1 MFVKLLVALSILN
14 FNSVVLQPSE
24 SSILKSAR
32 NAYNSG
38 DFAKAKEK
46 YLELLVLN
54 PNSLDYNFEAGLSY
68 ISSDLEREKAL
79 TYFEKANSL
88 DKEQAIPEIIYY
100 CGISSHYNE
109 EYQKAID
116 YFLKFKPFIDPK
128 TGQELI
134 STIEN
139 NIRICKN
146 ALELDK
152 EDWNSK
158 YELKNL
164 GNKVNSEFYEYG
176 SVITSDENKMY
187 FTSRKRGTTGGKKY
201 HDGRYFEDI
210 YIAIKENENWVS
222 TMKIDTMLKHTSG
235 KINTNFHN
243 APIAFNH
250 DETKL
255 YLYRNSDIY
264 ESSLIGNLWS
274 EPVKMSEN
282 INSDEYEPSIFISED
297 DNYLLLVSNRK
308 DGMGGRDLYYSE
320 KKSSN
325 EWSIPINIGSDLN
338 TALDE
343 DAPFLTKDGKTLYF
357 SSKGHNSMGG
367 YDIFKSEKD
376 ENGKWSKPINLGKPF
391 NSPADDIY
399 YSESDDRKEFFLSSN
414 RKNGLGGMDIWSI
427 NELEKD
433 TLIVANDTTTIEK
446 DTIITTPVKLITS
459 SSFEEN
465 FTYNAI
471 EIKGTKMDFNAFI
484 KETGII
490 INQKGSVEIFIQS
503 SASKVPT
510 TTFKTNKKLSEKRA
524 EWTKE
529 RIEKALNDAGFPSE
543 KFKIKTESSVQGPNY
558 KNDYETN
565 MTEYEKYQ
573 FIKVVSR

>member
-1 MFVKLLVALSILN
+1 MLVKLLVVLSI
-14 FNSVVLQPSE
+14 FNINAVVLQPSE
-24 SSILKSAR
+24 SSLLKSAR

-38 DFAKAKEK
+38 DFTKAKEK
-46 YLELLVLN
+46 YAELLKLN

-68 ISSDLEREKAL
+68 ISSDVEREKAL
-79 TYFEKANSL
+79 TYFEKANTL
-88 DKEQAIPEIIYY
+88 DKEQAIPEILYY

-116 YFLKFKPFIDPK
+116 YFLKFKPFINSK
-128 TGQELI
+128 TGQELLT
-134 STIEN
+134 SVEN
-139 NIRICKN
+139 NIRVCRI

-152 EDWNSK
+152 EKWDTK

-164 GNKVNSEFYEYG
+164 GDKINSEFYEYG
-176 SVITSDENKMY
+176 SVLTSDRNKMY
-187 FTSRKRGTTGGKKY
+187 FTSRKRGSTGGKKY

-210 YIAIKENENWVS
+210 YVAIKENENWES
-222 TMKIDTMLKHTSG
+222 SMKIDSMFKHTTG

-264 ESSLIGNLWS
+264 ESTLNGNQWS

-297 DNYLLLVSNRK
+297 DKYLLLVSNRK
-308 DGMGGRDLYYSE
+308 DGIGGRDLYYSE
-320 KKSSN
+320 KNSNN
-325 EWSIPINIGSDLN
+325 EWSLPTNIGKELN
-338 TALDE
+338 TEFDE
-343 DAPFLTKDGKTLYF
+343 DSPFLTKDGNTLFF

-399 YSESDDRKEFFLSSN
+399 YSESDDRKSFYLSSN

-427 NELEKD
+427 NEIKND
-433 TLIVANDTTTIEK
+433 ILIATNDTTTVDK
-446 DTIITTPVKLITS
+446 DSIISTPVNLITS
-459 SSFEEN
+459 SAFEEN
-465 FTYNAI
+465 FTYNSI
-471 EIKGTKMDFNAFI
+471 EIKSTKMDFNNFI
-484 KETGII
+484 KETGLI
-490 INQKGSVEIFIQS
+490 INQKGTVEIFIQS

-524 EWTKE
+524 EWTQEK
-529 RIEKALNDAGFPSE
+529 IEKALNDAGFTKE
-543 KFKIKTESSVQGPNY
+543 KYKFKVESNVQGPNY
-558 KNDYETN
+558 KNDFETN
-565 MTEYEKYQ
+565 KTEYEKFQ